1 MSDKIDKWVE
11 SDPESWSK
19 LANNLKTKETFTNF
33 KKKFKKG
40 AKANGKHNAIKHMT
54 NAQLKKIYEASGT
67 AIKKGRD
74 GTPIKPDDKP
84 FKPKRKTV
92 KRKGKTYTRT
102 FSPRWEKNTALAL
115 EIVARLKP
123 RSLEY
128 KTYITNIVEST
139 GRSRQAVV
147 KKIFRTRVKLNA

>member
-123 RSLEY
+123 RSPEY

>member
-102 FSPRWEKNTALAL
+102 FSPRWEKTLH
-115 EIVARLKP
+115 
-123 RSLEY
+123 
-128 KTYITNIVEST
+128 
-139 GRSRQAVV
+139 
-147 KKIFRTRVKLNA
+147 